1 MCKTRKL
8 VALATAAIAV
18 ALWHAPAD
26 AEGLVATPWGW
37 RAAPCCRSY
46 GLPGYQGRPPN
57 EFLYGVLAPVFWGEI
72 IPRLM
77 ERFPPPPA
85 YAYAPPVYRRS
96 PPPPPAIA
104 QPAPPPVAAPPDREQ
119 WKQRL
124 LSEGR
129 KFCEQY
135 QDDPVCGGR
144 NEP

>member
-1 MCKTRKL
+1 MRRL
-8 VALATAAIAV
+8 IAAAIA
-18 ALWHAPAD
+18 ATLAAPATITAR
-26 AEGLVATPWGW
+26 AEGLVWVPGLGY
-37 RAAPCCRSY
+37 RAAPCCRDR
-46 GLPGYQGRPPN
+46 GFPGFQGRPPN

-104 QPAPPPVAAPPDREQ
+104 QPAPPPEPSAEPLDREQ

-124 LSEGR
+124 LSEG
-129 KFCEQY
+129 KEFCATY
-135 QDDPVCGGR
+135 PDDPVCGR
-144 NEP
+144 